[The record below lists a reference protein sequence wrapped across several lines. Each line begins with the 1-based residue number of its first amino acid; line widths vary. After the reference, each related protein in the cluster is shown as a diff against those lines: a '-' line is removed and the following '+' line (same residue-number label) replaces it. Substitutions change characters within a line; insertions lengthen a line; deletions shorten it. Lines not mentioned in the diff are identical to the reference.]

1 MAKLAQ
7 TQEPSMEEIL
17 ASIRRI
23 ITEDEVGEAPASGQA
38 GGARESRAAAASR
51 EAPVADD
58 NPRADDEDEGEG
70 PATESADVLELSEEQ
85 VTTAHQADDSTDRSG
100 DEGFAAEEARAAN
113 GSTVKAAAAAD
124 ADEPPHIGT
133 SLLSAGADAAVT
145 SAFSTLAN
153 TILSSQA
160 RTLEDLVREM
170 LRPMLKS
177 WLDDNLPPLVERLV
191 RDEIE
196 RVSRG
201 RQ

>member
-23 ITEDEVGEAPASGQA
+23 ITEDETGERPAVDRGTRAPQ
-38 GGARESRAAAASR
+38 RA
-51 EAPVADD
+51 EAQPKPAKRAVEEPEDDPEDVA
-58 NPRADDEDEGEG
+58 
-70 PATESADVLELSEEQ
+70 ESADVLELSEAQ
-85 VTTAHQADDSTDRSG
+85 VTAVHESSESALS
-100 DEGFAAEEARAAN
+100 
-113 GSTVKAAAAAD
+113 AD
-124 ADEPPHIGT
+124 ADYPDPVHGLNGSPARGIVARDEPAGAG
-133 SLLSAGADAAVT
+133 LLSANADATVT

-153 TILSSQA
+153 TILSNEA
-160 RTLEDLVREM
+160 RTLEDIVREM
-170 LRPMLKS
+170 LRPMLKA

-201 RQ
+201 RR